1 MAKNKHQTTSR
12 RHRAFYK
19 QPLFHIFILI
29 LLAVGAILLF
39 RQQPKEPTVTDSANS
54 NSSAS
59 NSKEHSTNAS
69 NVTSSSTT
77 APAESSTSAN
87 SSSVS
92 PDGKTPEKYEGADPN
107 NSESITGSITAA
119 RFDGD
124 KLIIRVNI
132 DQYLSSGTCTLALS
146 DGRSQLEKT
155 ARLTPV
161 AATSSCEGFD
171 VMNSE
176 LTDYSR
182 PLDIIITLSSGDKT
196 GTITGRVE

>member
-1 MAKNKHQTTSR
+1 MAKNKHQTIPH

-19 QPLFHIFILI
+19 HPLFHIFILI

-39 RQQPKEPTVTDSANS
+39 RQQPKESTLTDSTS
-54 NSSAS
+54 SSAPS
-59 NSKEHSTNAS
+59 SKEHSTSTS
-69 NVTSSSTT
+69 NTKSSPT
-77 APAESSTSAN
+77 ATPTESSTSTN
-87 SSSVS
+87 NSSVS

-132 DQYLSSGTCTLALS
+132 DQYLSGGTCTLTLS
-146 DGRSQLEKT
+146 DGGNQLEKST
-155 ARLTPV
+155 RLTPV

-182 PLDIIITLSSGDKT
+182 PLDITITLSSGDKT

>member
-1 MAKNKHQTTSR
+1 MAKNKHQTVSR

-39 RQQPKEPTVTDSANS
+39 RQPPKEPTFTDST
-54 NSSAS
+54 SSS
-59 NSKEHSTNAS
+59 VSSPKEHSTSTS
-69 NVTSSSTT
+69 NTTSSSTT
-77 APAESSTSAN
+77 TPAESSTSAN
-87 SSSVS
+87 NSSVS

-107 NSESITGSITAA
+107 NSESITGSITTA

-124 KLIIRVNI
+124 NLIIRVNI
-132 DQYLSSGTCTLALS
+132 DQYLSGGTCTLTLS
-146 DGRSQLEKT
+146 DGGNQMEKS

-171 VMNSE
+171 ITNSE
-176 LTDYSR
+176 LNGYSR
-182 PLDIIITLSSGDKT
+182 PLDITITLSSGDKT
-196 GTITGRVE
+196 GVITGRVE